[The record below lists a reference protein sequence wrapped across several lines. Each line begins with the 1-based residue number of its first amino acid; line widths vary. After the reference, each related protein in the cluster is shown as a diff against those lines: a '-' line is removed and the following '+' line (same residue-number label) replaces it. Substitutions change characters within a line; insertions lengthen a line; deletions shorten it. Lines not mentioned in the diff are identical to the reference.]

1 MEIKL
6 IKYWKV
12 ELFEEPKVTASAING
27 ILPIEERSPFL
38 TGYSNTQFDL
48 RKAVIN
54 GEEFITLCCD
64 PGSLQTRS
72 VRISRIHEFKCTPI
86 YESDDT
92 FQEAAKPLMKWLVE
106 NVHQHHQAIVTSS
119 HAELLESQYV
129 VKTEEFLKG

>member
-12 ELFEEPKVTASAING
+12 ELFEEPKVTASVING

-64 PGSLQTRS
+64 LGSLQTRS

>member
-12 ELFEEPKVTASAING
+12 ELFEEPKVTASVING
-27 ILPIEERSPFL
+27 ILPIEERRPFL

-86 YESDDT
+86 YESET
-92 FQEAAKPLMKWLVE
+92 LFRKLL
-106 NVHQHHQAIVTSS
+106 S
-119 HAELLESQYV
+119 H
-129 VKTEEFLKG
+129 